1 MDEQKIRDLTNH
13 IATDIETRMSALEK
27 GDKRFLGFDNL
38 NGSTYINQER
48 YNDDI

>member
-1 MDEQKIRDLTNH
+1 MDTEKVRSLTNH
-13 IATDIETRMSALEK
+13 IVDDCKLRIADLATGSSKFI
-27 GDKRFLGFDNL
+27 GFDNL